1 MSKFSSFIAKR
12 YLWSKRS
19 EAFITILTIISIT
32 GVALG
37 VAVLNITMS
46 IMTGFET
53 TLKEKIVGANSH
65 ITIRKVGGS
74 MDQWKAVRDLVFKV
88 PDVTSVSPFT
98 YNQALLKVENKS
110 VGILIRGIQK
120 ESASSDE
127 LQADT
132 VNDPEAVSRM
142 FSPEPVSVFTESGK
156 ADSVVLPG
164 IIIGKELS
172 VNYGLSKGD
181 IVSLL
186 SSQVAS
192 TPMGLLPKFKRFVV
206 AGVYSSGLIEY
217 ESGVAYMPM
226 NEAQLFFKLADDVTG
241 LEVKIKDLNKSSEVT
256 QAITQAVSGEIGGPI
271 YAQDWSEQNK
281 PLWEAIRMEKRVYFI
296 VLLLLVVL
304 ASFSIISTLVMLVLE
319 KRKDIAVL
327 KTLGA
332 TDASIARIFRT
343 QGAAIGAIGTLSGL
357 LLGYVGC
364 KILQAYGF
372 PLDERIFQMSQ
383 VPVKIDLVNFLVV
396 GVSSFVICFL
406 STWYPSKRAASLH
419 PSEILRGT

>member
-1 MSKFSSFIAKR
+1 MSRFSSFIAKR

-74 MDQWKAVRDLVFKV
+74 LDQWKAVRDVVFKV
-88 PDVTSVSPFT
+88 PEVTSVSPFT

-110 VGILIRGIQK
+110 VGILIRGIEK
-120 ESASSDE
+120 SSASSDE
-127 LQADT
+127 LQSDT
-132 VNDPEAVSRM
+132 PNDPEAINRM
-142 FSPEPVSVFTESGK
+142 FDPDPVSVFTESGQ
-156 ADSVVLPG
+156 ADTVVLPG

-172 VNYGLSKGD
+172 VNYGLSRGD
-181 IVSLL
+181 VVSLL
-186 SSQVAS
+186 SSQVSS

-217 ESGVAYMPM
+217 ESGVAYMPISD
-226 NEAQLFFKLADDVTG
+226 AQSFFKLAGDVTG
-241 LEVKIKDLNKSSEVT
+241 LEVKIKDLNKSPQVT

-332 TDASIARIFRT
+332 TDSAIAKIFRT
-343 QGAAIGAIGTLSGL
+343 QGAVIGAVGTILGL
-357 LLGYVGC
+357 LLGYIGC

-383 VPVKIDLVNFLVV
+383 VPVKIDLMNFLIV
-396 GVSSFVICFL
+396 GVCSFIICFI

-419 PSEILRGT
+419 PSEILRGA